1 MVASPSERKILVWEE
16 KPQTNKKN
24 NNKNPIKWVK
34 VCTCLS
40 DIRNCAA
47 FTYLTDTLK
56 NESFPFNT
64 YYYPYIQ
71 GQLDT
76 VDLTWKLDTGEPL
89 TYTSW
94 DNNEPRQVGTNI
106 KVVEMKWATTYN
118 NRMRPIICSY
128 RL

>member
-16 KPQTNKKN
+16 KPQTRKTTTKTQSNGLRS
-24 NNKNPIKWVK
+24 IR
-34 VCTCLS
+34 
-40 DIRNCAA
+40 IRNCAA